1 MPCALRI
8 GLTGGI
14 GSGKTEVSRYFG
26 TLGVPVIDTDIIAR
40 ELVTRGQPALVE
52 IAAEFGSG
60 ILDAQGDLD
69 RAKLRRTVFSDPDR
83 RRQLENILHPRIR
96 DRAFALAEQCD
107 AAYCI
112 IVIPLL
118 VESGQDYPLDRI
130 LVVDVP
136 TEAQYRRVARRD
148 GLSREQIAS
157 ILAAQA
163 DRAIRLRAADDVVV
177 NDGDI
182 DALHR
187 KIDALHQRY
196 LKLAASG
203 HHEG

>member
-14 GSGKTEVSRYFG
+14 GSGKTEVSRYFAA
-26 TLGVPVIDTDIIAR
+26 LGVPVIDTDIIAH
-40 ELVTRGQPALVE
+40 ELVTRGQPALAE
-52 IAAEFGSG
+52 IAAEFGDG
-60 ILDAQGDLD
+60 ILDEHGNLD
-69 RAKLRRTVFSDPDR
+69 RARLRSIVFSDPAR
-83 RRQLENILHPRIR
+83 RRQLEKILHPRIR
-96 DRAFALAEQCD
+96 DKALALSEQCD

-136 TEAQYRRVARRD
+136 VEVQYRRIARRD
-148 GLSREQIAS
+148 GISREEIAS

-163 DRAIRLRAADDVVV
+163 GRDTRLRAADDVVV

-182 DALHR
+182 EDLHR
-187 KIDALHQRY
+187 KIDELHERY
-196 LKLAASG
+196 LELAPSDAN
-203 HHEG
+203 ER

>member
-1 MPCALRI
+1 MPCAVRI

-40 ELVTRGQPALVE
+40 ELVTRGQPALAE

-69 RAKLRRTVFSDPDR
+69 RAKLRGVVFADPAR

-136 TEAQYRRVARRD
+136 TEVQYRRVARRD
-148 GLSREQIAS
+148 GISREQIAS
-157 ILAAQA
+157 VLVAQA
-163 DRAIRLRAADDVVV
+163 DRATRLRAADDVIV
-177 NDGDI
+177 NDGDMN
-182 DALHR
+182 ALHR

-196 LKLAASG
+196 LKLASSG
-203 HHEG
+203 HHED

>member
-1 MPCALRI
+1 MPCAVRI

-14 GSGKTEVSRYFG
+14 GSGKTEVSRYFAA
-26 TLGVPVIDTDIIAR
+26 LGVPVIDTDTIAH
-40 ELVTRGQPALVE
+40 ELVARGQPALAE
-52 IAAEFGSG
+52 IAAEFGDE
-60 ILDAQGDLD
+60 ILDAHGNLD
-69 RAKLRRTVFSDPDR
+69 RAKLRGIVFADSAR

-96 DRAFALAEQCD
+96 DRAIALSGQYH

-130 LVVDVP
+130 LVVDTPV
-136 TEAQYRRVARRD
+136 ELQYRRIARRD
-148 GLSREQIAS
+148 GSSREQIAS

-163 DRAIRLRAADDVVV
+163 DRDTRLRAADDIVV

-182 DALHR
+182 TALHR

-196 LKLAASG
+196 LKLASSR
-203 HHEG
+203 HHQG

>member
-1 MPCALRI
+1 MRI

-26 TLGVPVIDTDIIAR
+26 TLGVPIIDTDTIAH
-40 ELVTRGQPALVE
+40 ELVARGQPALAE
-52 IAAEFGSG
+52 IAARFGSE
-60 ILDAQGDLD
+60 ILDAHGNLD
-69 RAKLRRTVFSDPDR
+69 RARLRGVVFADPAR

-96 DRAFALAEQCD
+96 DRALALAEQCD

-136 TEAQYRRVARRD
+136 TEVQYRRVARRD
-148 GLSREQIAS
+148 GISREQIAS

-163 DRAIRLRAADDVVV
+163 DRATRLRAADDVIV
-177 NDGDI
+177 NVGDLDALHRNI
-182 DALHR
+182 DALH
-187 KIDALHQRY
+187 LRY
-196 LKLAASG
+196 LKLASSG
-203 HHEG
+203 HHES

>member
-1 MPCALRI
+1 MPCAVRI

-26 TLGVPVIDTDIIAR
+26 TLGVPVIDTDVIAR
-40 ELVTRGQPALVE
+40 ELVTHGQPALAE
-52 IAAEFGSG
+52 IAAEFGRG
-60 ILDAQGDLD
+60 ILDAQGNLD
-69 RAKLRRTVFSDPDR
+69 RGKLRSIVFADPAR

-96 DRAFALAEQCD
+96 DQALALSEQCD

-118 VESGQDYPLDRI
+118 LESGQDYPLDRI

-136 TEAQYRRVARRD
+136 TELQYRRVARRD
-148 GLSREQIAS
+148 GISRAQIAS

-163 DRAIRLRAADDVVV
+163 NRATRLRAADDVIV

-187 KIDALHQRY
+187 KIDALHEHY
-196 LKLAASG
+196 LKLASSG
-203 HHEG
+203 HHED

>member
-1 MPCALRI
+1 MPCAVRI

-26 TLGVPVIDTDIIAR
+26 TLGAPIIDTDTIAR
-40 ELVTRGQPALVE
+40 ELVARGQPALAE
-52 IAAEFGSG
+52 IAARFGSE
-60 ILDAQGDLD
+60 ILDAHGNLD
-69 RAKLRRTVFSDPDR
+69 RAKLRDVVFADPAR

-130 LVVDVP
+130 LVVDLP
-136 TEAQYRRVARRD
+136 TEVQYRRVARRD
-148 GLSREQIAS
+148 GISREQIAS

-163 DRAIRLRAADDVVV
+163 DRATRLRAADDVIV

-196 LKLAASG
+196 LKLASSG
-203 HHEG
+203 HHQN